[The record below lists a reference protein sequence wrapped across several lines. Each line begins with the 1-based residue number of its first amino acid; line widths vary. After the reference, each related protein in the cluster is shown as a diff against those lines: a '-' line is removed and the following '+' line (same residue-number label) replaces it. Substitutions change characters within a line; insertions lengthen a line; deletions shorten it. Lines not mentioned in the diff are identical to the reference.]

1 MNQIFNQE
9 ENLYEKTIYN
19 KNNVVLK
26 KNVDDDSYHLDMRF
40 NNNNINIEKIYN
52 FNLYA
57 LLYELNKDILEDVI
71 VNKEKTENS
80 EVLLVFKQFGAELGI
95 PQKYMCLFNEKQMI
109 GDNEISFIG
118 TNIDNSNEKFN
129 VNQKYEKI
137 TVHESILSIKND
149 SGNQFILDY
158 KFNID
163 IHENLPLFMQNLI
176 GILIKNIFIR
186 FKQFI
191 ENYK

>member
-40 NNNNINIEKIYN
+40 NNDNINIEKIYN

-129 VNQKYEKI
+129 VNKKYEKI

>member
-40 NNNNINIEKIYN
+40 NNDNINIEKIYN

-118 TNIDNSNEKFN
+118 TNIDKSNEKFN
-129 VNQKYEKI
+129 VNKKYEKI

-149 SGNQFILDY
+149 LQTFA
-158 KFNID
+158 
-163 IHENLPLFMQNLI
+163 
-176 GILIKNIFIR
+176 
-186 FKQFI
+186 
-191 ENYK
+191 